1 MKMPPSPG
9 PTSHR
14 STHTKT
20 TVGGT
25 SLRCK
30 YFKQMGSLAIS
41 HCRDIALRELRGKL
55 LRELKREKSRP
66 QLERLAKDS
75 RPSMSETNR
84 VTIGEEATT
93 RQDKRLNYFSD

>member
-1 MKMPPSPG
+1 MKIPPSPG

-20 TVGGT
+20 TVGRT
-25 SLRCK
+25 SIRCK
-30 YFKQMGSLAIS
+30 GFFDKAAIS

-84 VTIGEEATT
+84 VTIAEEAT